1 MDLGQMMQQESEKY
15 NDLVKQINSIRER
28 IEQAQ
33 VQMNDLESQR
43 LRQLGRVEQLRD
55 LMKSE
60 SDDSSSNGDG
70 PKSQVP
76 EPIIRP

>member
-1 MDLGQMMQQESEKY
+1 MDFGQMMQQESEKY
-15 NDLVKQINSIRER
+15 NELVKLINDIREG

-33 VQMNDLESQR
+33 VQMNELEQQR

-55 LMKSE
+55 LMKPE
-60 SDDSSSNGDG
+60 SDDPSSNGDG
-70 PKSQVP
+70 LKSQVP